1 MTRRALVATVAVSLT
16 LASCKKSPRKPAP
29 STTPTRA
36 TTTAVIDAGP
46 PSIPDAAPRDA
57 AQLSFEQAQLA
68 ADVALQVR
76 QLAPGSF
83 TLPKSLHTR
92 FMRDHLFHGAALGDV
107 EFITI
112 PGLDKK
118 GLRLHLGPSTILP
131 SLGLQDGDVI
141 LKING
146 RFVDHDPHP
155 EAAFLRILLKLDDG
169 EVDLDV
175 IRGPLVVPCCA
186 SPHRVHLSLKLLQ
199 N

>member
-1 MTRRALVATVAVSLT
+1 MLARFVVAAGLAAS
-16 LASCKKSPRKPAP
+16 LASCKRAPRKPAAAAA
-29 STTPTRA
+29 PTRA
-36 TTTAVIDAGP
+36 TTAPAVNDAGP
-46 PSIPDAAPRDA
+46 LAPIRDAAPDA

-68 ADVALQVR
+68 DDVAIQVR
-76 QLAPGSF
+76 QPAPGSF

-92 FMRDHLFHGAALGDV
+92 FMKDHLFHGAALGDV
-107 EFITI
+107 AFISI

-118 GLRLHLGPSTILP
+118 GLRLHLGPSTILA
-131 SLGLQDGDVI
+131 SLGLEDGDVI

-146 RFVDHDPHP
+146 RFVDHEPHP

-186 SPHRVHLSLKLLQ
+186 SPQRVHLSLKLLQ
-199 N
+199 T